1 MCENEKKD
9 DEELKFERYTHK
21 ANAFPGHLA
30 LKLLFIC
37 LFIFVASSRFRRQF
51 SIKWKLRMFLNRKRK
66 YI

>member
-30 LKLLFIC
+30 LKLLFIY
-37 LFIFVASSRFRRQF
+37 LFIYFCSVESF
-51 SIKWKLRMFLNRKRK
+51 SKAIFNQMKTKNVFKS
-66 YI
+66 